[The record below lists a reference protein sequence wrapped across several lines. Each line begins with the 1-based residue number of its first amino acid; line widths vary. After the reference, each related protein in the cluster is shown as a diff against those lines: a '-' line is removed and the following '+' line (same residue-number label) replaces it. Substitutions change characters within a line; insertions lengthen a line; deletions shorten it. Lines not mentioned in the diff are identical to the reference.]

1 MWPNAGQEV
10 ATIRDDTTLL
20 LELEFPAADAANFAV
35 GQNAEVLLDSTFEAI
50 TGSVQSVSGA
60 DTLSSGNLLVRTV
73 TIAVRNTGNLTA
85 SQAATATIN
94 GVSALSSARF
104 IYQREQ
110 SVTAQNSGTVSALCV
125 KEGAQV
131 SADTALIQLS
141 GDNLT
146 KQVLNASDNLRSAE
160 LSVED
165 TQKQMDDYTIT
176 APISGTI
183 ISKDVKVG
191 DTVGT
196 STATA
201 DTMCVIYDM
210 SYLEMTLNVDEL
222 DILNIKEGQKATI
235 TADAVSGQTFEGVVT
250 SISKAGTTTGGTT
263 TYPVTI
269 RIDEMGDLL
278 PGMNATAEIVTESA
292 DNVLSV
298 PNAAITR
305 GNYVLVTKD
314 SPSAANAD
322 DSMTAPD
329 GYVYVKVET
338 GVSDD
343 DYIAITSGLTAEDT
357 VAYDSS
363 YSTTTLA
370 GGDVQLVMD
379 GGDMGGGPGGA
390 SWRWRPGRWPVMSA
404 LIEFDNVCKYYQMGD
419 TTVKAADH
427 ISMKINKGEFVAI
440 VGQSGSG
447 KSTCMNIIGCL
458 DVPTAGTYRL
468 NGRDVGKMNKDEL
481 AEIRNE
487 MLGFIF
493 QQYNLLPKL
502 SLLENVEVPLV
513 YAGVPP
519 AERKRRATASLERV
533 GLGDKLKNKPNQLSG
548 GQQQRVSIA
557 RALAGNPAVILADE
571 PTGALDSHTGR
582 EVLGMLQ
589 ELHRQGNTVV
599 LITHDNS
606 IAVQAQ
612 RIIRLE
618 DGRVVYD
625 GDAHAPEAVVQPNL
639 VIPDPVK
646 PQNETKQE
654 GSV

>member
-1 MWPNAGQEV
+1 MLFRKKPAEERSPQELEIALQEAEMPQKGLKPFLHKNGKKLVAVLVIAAILVVLLVPKGQKKAVNAETAYTQVTPENRDITNVYSESGVLNAANSYTVKATVKGDVLTADFEVGDVVEKGAVLYTIDSSDVVSGVEKAELNLGQAQRSYDDAVDAQYIRTDIAGTVASFKVRVGDVVNAGQEV

-35 GQNAEVLLDSTFEAI
+35 GQSAEVLLDSTFEAI

-104 IYQREQ
+104 SYQREQ

-165 TQKQMDDYTIT
+165 TQKQVDDYTIT

-278 PGMNATAEIVTESA
+278 PGMNATAEIEVSSA
-292 DNVLSV
+292 SNALAV
-298 PNAAITR
+298 PNGSVVR

-314 SPSAANAD
+314 SPSAANAVQD
-322 DSMTAPD
+322 MTAPD
-329 GYVYVKVET
+329 GYVYVKITT
-338 GVSDD
+338 GTSDND
-343 DYIAITSGLTAEDT
+343 SIEVTGGLQEGDT
-357 VAYDSS
+357 IAYDANAAEKQNASDS
-363 YSTTTLA
+363 MEFMVGP
-370 GGDVQLVMD
+370 GGTIAYDADAAEKQNASGS
-379 GGDMGGGPGGA
+379 GGHGGGNGGPGGGGPGG
-390 SWRWRPGRWPVMSA
+390 
-404 LIEFDNVCKYYQMGD
+404 
-419 TTVKAADH
+419 
-427 ISMKINKGEFVAI
+427 
-440 VGQSGSG
+440 
-447 KSTCMNIIGCL
+447 
-458 DVPTAGTYRL
+458 
-468 NGRDVGKMNKDEL
+468 
-481 AEIRNE
+481 
-487 MLGFIF
+487 GF
-493 QQYNLLPKL
+493 
-502 SLLENVEVPLV
+502 
-513 YAGVPP
+513 
-519 AERKRRATASLERV
+519 
-533 GLGDKLKNKPNQLSG
+533 
-548 GQQQRVSIA
+548 
-557 RALAGNPAVILADE
+557 
-571 PTGALDSHTGR
+571 
-582 EVLGMLQ
+582 
-589 ELHRQGNTVV
+589 
-599 LITHDNS
+599 
-606 IAVQAQ
+606 
-612 RIIRLE
+612 
-618 DGRVVYD
+618 
-625 GDAHAPEAVVQPNL
+625 
-639 VIPDPVK
+639 
-646 PQNETKQE
+646 
-654 GSV
+654 

>member
-1 MWPNAGQEV
+1 MLFRKKPAEERSPQELEIALQEAEMPQKGLKPFLHKNGKKLVAVLVVLVLLIALFAPKGKKKAVSAETQYTTVSPENRDITNVYSASGTLSAANSYTVKATVKGDVLTADFEVGDVVEKGAVLYTIDSSDVVSGVEKAELNLGQAQRSYDDAVDAQYIRTDIAGTVASFKVRVGDVVNAGQEV

-20 LELEFPAADAANFAV
+20 LSLEFPAADAANFAV
-35 GQNAEVLLDSTFEAI
+35 GQSAEVLLDSTFEAI
-50 TGSVQSVSGA
+50 SGTVQSVSGA

-104 IYQREQ
+104 SYQREQ

-165 TQKQMDDYTIT
+165 TQKQVDDYTIT

-278 PGMNATAEIVTESA
+278 PGMNATAEIEVSSA
-292 DNVLSV
+292 SNALAV
-298 PNAAITR
+298 PNGSVVR

-314 SPSAANAD
+314 SPSAANAVQD
-322 DSMTAPD
+322 MTAPD
-329 GYVYVKVET
+329 GYVYVKITT
-338 GVSDD
+338 GTSDND
-343 DYIAITSGLTAEDT
+343 SIEVTGGLQEGDT
-357 VAYDSS
+357 IAYDANAAEKQNASGS
-363 YSTTTLA
+363 
-370 GGDVQLVMD
+370 GGHGRGN
-379 GGDMGGGPGGA
+379 GGPGGGGPGG
-390 SWRWRPGRWPVMSA
+390 
-404 LIEFDNVCKYYQMGD
+404 
-419 TTVKAADH
+419 
-427 ISMKINKGEFVAI
+427 
-440 VGQSGSG
+440 
-447 KSTCMNIIGCL
+447 
-458 DVPTAGTYRL
+458 
-468 NGRDVGKMNKDEL
+468 
-481 AEIRNE
+481 
-487 MLGFIF
+487 GF
-493 QQYNLLPKL
+493 
-502 SLLENVEVPLV
+502 
-513 YAGVPP
+513 
-519 AERKRRATASLERV
+519 
-533 GLGDKLKNKPNQLSG
+533 
-548 GQQQRVSIA
+548 
-557 RALAGNPAVILADE
+557 
-571 PTGALDSHTGR
+571 
-582 EVLGMLQ
+582 
-589 ELHRQGNTVV
+589 
-599 LITHDNS
+599 
-606 IAVQAQ
+606 
-612 RIIRLE
+612 
-618 DGRVVYD
+618 
-625 GDAHAPEAVVQPNL
+625 
-639 VIPDPVK
+639 
-646 PQNETKQE
+646 
-654 GSV
+654 

>member
-1 MWPNAGQEV
+1 MLFRKKPAEERSPQELEIALQEAEMPQKGLKPFLHKNGKKLVAVLVIAAILVVLLVPKGQKKAVNAETAYTQVTPENRDITNVYSESGVLSAANSYTVKATVKGDVLTADFEVGDVVEKGAVLYTIDSSDVVSGVEKAELNLGQAQRSYDDAV
-10 ATIRDDTTLL
+10 DAQYIRTDIAGTVASFKVRVGATIRDDTTLL
-20 LELEFPAADAANFAV
+20 LELEFPAAAAANFAV
-35 GQNAEVLLDSTFEAI
+35 GQSAEVLLDSTFEAI

-104 IYQREQ
+104 SYQREQ

-141 GDNLT
+141 GNNLT

-165 TQKQMDDYTIT
+165 TQKQVDDYTIT

-370 GGDVQLVMD
+370 GDVQLVMD

-390 SWRWRPGRWPVMSA
+390 PGGGGP
-404 LIEFDNVCKYYQMGD
+404 G
-419 TTVKAADH
+419 
-427 ISMKINKGEFVAI
+427 
-440 VGQSGSG
+440 
-447 KSTCMNIIGCL
+447 
-458 DVPTAGTYRL
+458 
-468 NGRDVGKMNKDEL
+468 
-481 AEIRNE
+481 
-487 MLGFIF
+487 
-493 QQYNLLPKL
+493 
-502 SLLENVEVPLV
+502 
-513 YAGVPP
+513 
-519 AERKRRATASLERV
+519 
-533 GLGDKLKNKPNQLSG
+533 G
-548 GQQQRVSIA
+548 GQ
-557 RALAGNPAVILADE
+557 
-571 PTGALDSHTGR
+571 
-582 EVLGMLQ
+582 
-589 ELHRQGNTVV
+589 
-599 LITHDNS
+599 
-606 IAVQAQ
+606 
-612 RIIRLE
+612 
-618 DGRVVYD
+618 
-625 GDAHAPEAVVQPNL
+625 
-639 VIPDPVK
+639 
-646 PQNETKQE
+646 
-654 GSV
+654 